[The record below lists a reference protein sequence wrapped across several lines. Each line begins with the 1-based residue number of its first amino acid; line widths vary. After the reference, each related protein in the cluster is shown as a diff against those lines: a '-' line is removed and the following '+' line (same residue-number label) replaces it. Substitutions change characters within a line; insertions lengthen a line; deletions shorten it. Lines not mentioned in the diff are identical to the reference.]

1 MVNRPP
7 QQALL
12 EARFSEVTSYRP
24 TVQELDIIMG
34 LVETARKPFG
44 TMHPTGD
51 DPATHFLPIAA
62 EGKETTL

>member
-12 EARFSEVTSYRP
+12 EARLSEVTSYRP
-24 TVQELDIIMG
+24 TVQELDIIMD

-44 TMHPTGD
+44 TMQPTGD
-51 DPATHFLPIAA
+51 DPAIHFLPIAA
-62 EGKETTL
+62 ERKETTL